1 MGQEGGAAE
10 LRQYPRVRMRT
21 PFPCAFFYSG
31 WYGGPEGN
39 REGLGVVFDI
49 SRRGAKVLSETV
61 PLVGDEVTASLRLP
75 SQISSTVIQVARV
88 RWRKAQEFGLE
99 FTALSKTAEMCLHG
113 LMAQSLNDRTEAM
126 RELAHQF
133 VVDNGPAIFGALY
146 LDRKKLD
153 YGCDSLRHVDSFLA
167 QVRQSHGM
175 EEAWADVVLRVGAYV
190 GEVIRRNSTH
200 HAWYWID
207 FDSAKAL
214 DPTACADLGGD
225 VGVSAI
231 LFSGSREFA
240 LPLLQV
246 DRRLRR
252 TCEND
257 LLSFAES
264 MMNWK

>member
-1 MGQEGGAAE
+1 MGQEGAAAE

-21 PFPCAFFYSG
+21 PFPCAFLYSG

-61 PLVGDEVTASLRLP
+61 PLVGDQVTASLRLP
-75 SQISSTVIQVARV
+75 FQTSSTVIQVARV

-99 FTALSKTAEMCLHG
+99 FTALSKTAEGCLYG

-126 RELAHQF
+126 RSLAHQL
-133 VVDNGPAIFGALY
+133 VADKGPAVFGALY

-153 YGCDSLRHVDSFLA
+153 YGCDSLRHVDAFLA
-167 QVRQSHGM
+167 QIRRSHGM
-175 EEAWADVVLRVGAYV
+175 EEAWSDIVIRVGAYV
-190 GEVIRRNSTH
+190 GEVIRRNSIH

-207 FDSAKAL
+207 LESARTL
-214 DPTACADLGGD
+214 DPSACEALGGHI
-225 VGVSAI
+225 GSAAI

-252 TCEND
+252 TCDTD
-257 LLSFAES
+257 LFSFAES
-264 MMNWK
+264 MMSWT